1 MSQKKIFELNILNTM
16 DIRTMKECK
25 GMKKGFHYKR
35 QVYHLKFYRNDR
47 NITAVITNESGTIK
61 GVGVA
66 KCNPKDKFNIRI
78 GLQLSEMRAREDFYK
93 NTAKRFLKEE
103 F

>member
-16 DIRTMKECK
+16 DITTVQECK
-25 GMKKGFHYKR
+25 GMKKGIHSKEQVHYLR
-35 QVYHLKFYRNDR
+35 FYKNGR
-47 NITAVITNESGTIK
+47 NITAVITNGNGTIK
-61 GVGVA
+61 GVGIA
-66 KCNPKDKFNIRI
+66 KCNPKDTFNIKK
-78 GLQLSEMRAREDFYK
+78 GLPLAELRAREDFYK

>member
-16 DIRTMKECK
+16 DITTIKECE
-25 GMKKGFHYKR
+25 GMKKGIHSKE
-35 QVYHLKFYRNDR
+35 QVHHLKFYKNGRT
-47 NITAVITNESGTIK
+47 ITAVMTDKTGMIK

-66 KCNPKDKFNIRI
+66 KCNPKDTFDIKT
-78 GLQLSEMRAREDFYK
+78 GLVLAEMRAREDFYK
-93 NTAKRFLKEE
+93 STANRFLWEE

>member
-16 DIRTMKECK
+16 DITKVK
-25 GMKKGFHYKR
+25 GMEKDIYSKEQVHYLR
-35 QVYHLKFYRNDR
+35 FYKNRR
-47 NITAVITNESGTIK
+47 NITAVMTNKFGAIK

-66 KCNPKDKFNIRI
+66 KCNPKDTFKIST
-78 GLQLSEMRAREDFYK
+78 GMVLAEMRAREDFYK
-93 NTAKRFLKEE
+93 NTAKRFLREE